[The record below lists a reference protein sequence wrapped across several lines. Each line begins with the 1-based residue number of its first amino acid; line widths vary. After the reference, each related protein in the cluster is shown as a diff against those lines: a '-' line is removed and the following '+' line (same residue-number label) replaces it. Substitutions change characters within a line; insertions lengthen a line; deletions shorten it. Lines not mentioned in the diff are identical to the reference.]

1 MKTIVES
8 DPVVPELIRANAGRK
23 PRLLRIKFRRMA
35 ADAFSFFRGA
45 DPLFA
50 GDWDEVKPDDEGP
63 RIWICGDL
71 HLENFGAYRTEG
83 GDFRFDINDFDEAIV
98 GPCALDLVRCSA
110 SIFLAAELWGLK
122 PTEATGMALSYLD
135 HYRDAIRSG
144 VPDEVSP
151 TSGHGA
157 IWDLLSATAAGSQAS
172 LLDRV
177 TRRKRNGRRMLRA
190 SWNHPEVGHRRARVV
205 REVLTDHL
213 KHRPDGEHL
222 RVLDLTGRIAGV
234 GSLGVRRYLA
244 LVGDGT
250 HHEADRVIDVKEC
263 GPPATSV
270 IVDGQQ
276 PAFIDDAHR
285 VTYAQGLLQ
294 GHSGLGLGT
303 LAIDDR
309 SYRVREMI
317 PDENRAS
324 LDRLRR
330 RPDRLR
336 EAVAVAGKLTAWS
349 QLRGARLPG
358 GDRTA
363 DLERWARGP
372 APAAILASAARVA
385 DRTNRDFSAFRLAET
400 AGRIDPRSA
409 DP

>member
-1 MKTIVES
+1 MKTKSEAE
-8 DPVVPELIRANAGRK
+8 PVVEALRRANAGRK

-35 ADAFSFFRGA
+35 ADAFAFFRGA

-50 GDWDEVKPDDEGP
+50 LAWPEVKPADDGP

-83 GDFRFDINDFDEAIV
+83 GDFRFDVNDYDEAAV
-98 GPCALDLVRCSA
+98 GPASMDLVRCSA
-110 SIFLAAELWGLK
+110 SILLAAESWGLK

-135 HYRDAIRSG
+135 NYREAVRPG
-144 VPDEVSP
+144 VPEEVSP

-157 IWDLLSATAAGSQAS
+157 IWDLLGAMASGSQLT
-172 LLDRV
+172 LLDHV
-177 TRRKRNGRRMLRA
+177 TRVKRDGQRAIRA
-190 SWNHPEVGHRRARVV
+190 SWNHPEVGHRRAKVV
-205 REVLTDHL
+205 RKALGDHL
-213 KHRPDGEHL
+213 GSRPGGESL
-222 RVLDLTGRIAGV
+222 RVLDLTARIAGV

-244 LVGDGT
+244 LVGDGK
-250 HHEADRVIDVKEC
+250 HPDADRVLDVKEC
-263 GPPATSV
+263 GPSAIAEVAGEP
-270 IVDGQQ
+270 Q
-276 PAFIDDAHR
+276 PRFADEAAR

-294 GHSGLGLGT
+294 GHDDPGPGT

-317 PDENRAS
+317 PDENLAS

-336 EAVAVAGKLTAWS
+336 DAVAVAGKLTARS
-349 QLRGARLPG
+349 QLRGARTDE

-363 DLERWARGP
+363 DLVRWSQSQ
-372 APAAILASAARVA
+372 AIDALLASAARVA
-385 DRTNRDFSAFRLAET
+385 DRTNREFSAFRLAET
-400 AGRIDPRSA
+400 AGAIDSSA
-409 DP
+409 ASR